1 MSVLAPVSTS
11 APRPDSPST
20 AEVLQQ
26 LETLLAST
34 PLRESHQL
42 QSFLEFIV
50 KESLEGRADGLKE
63 YTLGCRVFGRR
74 EDYDPRHD
82 GIVRVQ
88 ATTLR
93 KRLDKY
99 YTEEGVGDSVVITLP
114 RGGYVPA
121 FHYSRTTPS
130 ASDAP
135 APALVPAPAFVA
147 QRPWIPALAGMAF
160 MALVWLVWSV
170 THTPP
175 TPSYHMTRVKAVDFP
190 QLWSSFFEPG
200 SHTLIGFGVP
210 LFYQSGGLYMRD
222 VMVNSLEQEPTS
234 RIRQVAETL
243 KLNPIPTDD
252 IYTGIGELVGANLL
266 SNYLTANG
274 VPVRVVN
281 TRTIGDSDLAGQNVV
296 VVSSMRFQTLL
307 ADLHL
312 PREFVFVPVTPE
324 VIRNPHPLAGE
335 KSEYVF
341 TAGAGIA
348 TSYAL
353 VSLWPSV
360 TPGRRILLIGG
371 VHTWAT
377 QAATEFVL
385 QPDELK
391 HMARIFQADRNGAH
405 GQPSPYFQI
414 LLKVEGRGNTS
425 QKVEYVTHHYLPADI
440 KPSR

>member
-1 MSVLAPVSTS
+1 MSAPAPVSTS
-11 APRPDSPST
+11 TPPPDSPST
-20 AEVLQQ
+20 EEVLQQ
-26 LETLLAST
+26 LETLLGST

-50 KESLEGRADGLKE
+50 KESLDGRADGLKE

-99 YTEEGVGDSVVITLP
+99 YTEDGLADSVIITLP

-121 FHYSRTTPS
+121 FRYNRSAPS
-130 ASDAP
+130 AAP
-135 APALVPAPAFVA
+135 DTAVAVPAPA
-147 QRPWIPALAGMAF
+147 QRPWIAAVAGMAF
-160 MALVWLVWSV
+160 MALCWLIWSA

-175 TPSYHMTRVKAVDFP
+175 TPSYHMTRVKPTDFP

-222 VMVNSLEQEPTS
+222 VMVNRPEQEGNS
-234 RIRQVAETL
+234 RIHLVAESL

-274 VPVRVVN
+274 VPVRLVN

-312 PREFVFVPVTPE
+312 PTDFEFVPVSPE
-324 VIRNPHPLAGE
+324 ILRNPRALPGE
-335 KSEYVF
+335 KKEYVF
-341 TAGAGIA
+341 TAGAGIS

-360 TPGRRILLIGG
+360 TPGRRILLISG

-377 QAATEFVL
+377 QAATEFAL
-385 QPDELK
+385 QPDELRK
-391 HMARIFQADRNGAH
+391 MARIFEADHNGAH
-405 GQPSPYFQI
+405 GKPSPYFQI

-440 KPSR
+440 KLSR